1 MLWLEFWIMNLHAH
15 LADLLGQVDAG
26 GVHGQADQRLVPVS

>member
-1 MLWLEFWIMNLHAH
+1 MLWLEFWIKHLHAH

-26 GVHGQADQRLVPVS
+26 GVHGQADQGLVPVS